1 MSKQVKSKKKDKRR
15 EKYKQVDIDRRLL
28 EVLRSQHQLEG
39 ESEKDAVNRL
49 LAQVLNV
56 NLESN

>member
-1 MSKQVKSKKKDKRR
+1 LSKQVKSKKKDKRR